1 MHPVDDDAA
10 KERKRRERDA
20 RREKNVR
27 HTVSD
32 TNPDPSTT
40 PTIYPP
46 LNTYTQVERNA
57 SKSHD
62 KLWTRW
68 NDVKEGNNDHTKM
81 RSVTAHSAGHG
92 H

>member
-40 PTIYPP
+40 PTI
-46 LNTYTQVERNA
+46 
-57 SKSHD
+57 
-62 KLWTRW
+62 
-68 NDVKEGNNDHTKM
+68 
-81 RSVTAHSAGHG
+81 
-92 H
+92 